1 VPVIYMPLNYGLAAE
16 LQWAPRLDAFMLL
29 KEMTLTA

>member
-1 VPVIYMPLNYGLAAE
+1 VIHMPLNYGVAAN
-16 LQWAPRLDAFMLL
+16 LTWTPRLDAFMLL

>member
-1 VPVIYMPLNYGLAAE
+1 VAAN
-16 LQWAPRLDAFMLL
+16 LTWTPRLDAFMLL